1 MRLFS
6 AELLKLRRR
15 WATYMVLIILL
26 GLMSLVYLL
35 IGVSGRGSGG
45 GATFISFPGSFGI
58 INQFVFGLGSLLGV
72 AYAAAI
78 AGADWNWGVFRVA
91 IARGESRSRYVLMKA
106 LAIAFVL
113 LIGVIIAYAVGLLLT
128 YVAAGLA
135 GVQPGSLLTRNRLDD
150 VARSLYLGFPV
161 LIERAAIGF
170 AVAVLLR
177 SQLAGVIVGIVLY
190 IGESI
195 LAAVLI
201 GITLADQG
209 FDGIGRLGM
218 QWYQFLPFSIGDS
231 VLSATT
237 GLGGDDI
244 TSFILSPI
252 PLNTALIVTAIY
264 LAAALGVA
272 VVAVERSEIS
282 G

>member
-1 MRLFS
+1 MRLFQ

-15 WATYMVLIILL
+15 WATYIVLIILL
-26 GLMSLVYLL
+26 GLMSLVYIL

-45 GATFISFPGSFGI
+45 GSTFISFPGSFGI

-72 AYAAAI
+72 AYTAAI

-91 IARGESRSRYVLMKA
+91 IARGESRSRYVLMKFA
-106 LAIAFVL
+106 AIAFVL
-113 LIGVIIAYAVGLLLT
+113 LIGVVIAYVAGLLLT

-135 GVQPGSLLTRNRLDD
+135 GVQPGNLLTRNRLDD
-150 VARSLYLGFPV
+150 IARSLYLGFPV

-177 SQLAGVIVGIVLY
+177 SQLAGVIIGIVFY

-209 FDGIGRLGM
+209 FRGLGELGT

-237 GLGGDDI
+237 GVGGDDL

-252 PLNTALIVTAIY
+252 PLNAALIVTGTY
-264 LAAALGVA
+264 LVVALGVA

>member
-15 WATYMVLIILL
+15 WASYIVLIILL

-78 AGADWNWGVFRVA
+78 AGADWNWSVFRVA